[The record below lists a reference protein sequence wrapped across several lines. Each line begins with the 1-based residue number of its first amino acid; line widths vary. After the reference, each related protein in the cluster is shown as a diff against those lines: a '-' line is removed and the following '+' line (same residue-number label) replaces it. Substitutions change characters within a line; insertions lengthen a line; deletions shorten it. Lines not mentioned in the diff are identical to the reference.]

1 MFFRGGAPSPPT
13 AGALGPPA
21 FDLLL
26 LGTGPAALA
35 GSIGRAVWFPI
46 HTASVVVFCMTLAHG
61 VLSGSDGTSLR
72 WVYVASGLGVLTL
85 QFTRWLAGTL
95 GHGSA
100 VVDE

>member
-1 MFFRGGAPSPPT
+1 VFVPWGAQYRPT
-13 AGALGPPA
+13 AVALGTLA
-21 FDLLL
+21 FYLLL
-26 LGTGPAALA
+26 LVIGTAALA

-72 WVYVASGLGVLTL
+72 WVYVASGLVVLTL

-100 VVDE
+100 VIDE